1 MTTSQPEQP
10 DQVFF
15 DLADTFIEL
24 ANHHT
29 AKVGKGKAS
38 AALSFAAARFNAFV
52 AATSVTSGEALRAR
66 QDEAITYFSGQ
77 YRNMLQDNLTDWAD
91 NFDAYRKP
99 GPA

>member
-1 MTTSQPEQP
+1 MTTSQPETP
-10 DQVFF
+10 DQAFF
-15 DLADTFIEL
+15 DLADSFIDL
-24 ANHHT
+24 ANRHT

-52 AATSVTSGEALRAR
+52 AATSVSSGDALRAR
-66 QDEAITYFSGQ
+66 HDEAIEYFTGQ
-77 YRNMLQDNLTDWAD
+77 YKNMLQDNLVDWAD